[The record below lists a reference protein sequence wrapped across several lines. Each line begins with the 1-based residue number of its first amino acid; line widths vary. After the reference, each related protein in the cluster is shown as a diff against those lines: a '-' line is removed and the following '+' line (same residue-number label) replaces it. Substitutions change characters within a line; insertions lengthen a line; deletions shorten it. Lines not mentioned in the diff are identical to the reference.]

1 MAGPEPNPP
10 SHASMRQ
17 RRVLDAANLLPLLAI
32 VLMLIPILW
41 ATGRATSS
49 ALVYVFSVWIAL
61 ICLSGILSRSLA
73 RISRIGERS
82 REGRQV
88 ERKP

>member
-1 MAGPEPNPP
+1 MADPEPNPP

-32 VLMLIPILW
+32 VLMLIPVLW
-41 ATGRATSS
+41 AAGRATSS

-73 RISRIGERS
+73 RISRIAERS
-82 REGRQV
+82 REGRQA